1 MTRLLRMAAAV
12 LFVATLAAPALA
24 ESPAYVVEVDG
35 LACPFCAYGVE
46 KQFSRIDGVETIDVD
61 IETGA
66 VIVTMRDGATLD
78 EAMARG
84 AVEAAGFDLRD
95 FRKGDDSR

>member
-1 MTRLLRMAAAV
+1 MTRLLRMAAAA

-24 ESPAYVVEVDG
+24 ESPAYVVGVDG
-35 LACPFCAYGVE
+35 LACPFCAYGIE
-46 KQFSRIDGVETIDVD
+46 KQLSRIDGVETIDVD
-61 IETGA
+61 IETGR

-78 EAMARG
+78 EATARG

-95 FRKGDDSR
+95 FRQGGVSR

>member
-12 LFVATLAAPALA
+12 LFVATLATPALA
-24 ESPAYVVEVDG
+24 DSPAYVVGVDG

-78 EAMARG
+78 EATARR
-84 AVEAAGFDLRD
+84 AVEAAGFSLRD
-95 FRKGDDSR
+95 FRQGEISR

>member
-1 MTRLLRMAAAV
+1 MTRLLRMAAAA
-12 LFVATLAAPALA
+12 LFVATLATPSVAG
-24 ESPAYVVEVDG
+24 SPAYVVGVDG

-46 KQFSRIDGVETIDVD
+46 KQLSSIDGVETIDVD
-61 IETGA
+61 IETGT

-78 EAMARG
+78 EATARG

-95 FRKGDDSR
+95 FRNRVDSR